1 MAFAARAVIIKRKVT
16 SSETI
21 CSYIVNAMTKTHG
34 DDMKADMLTVKEFI
48 TASELPVEA
57 LWVDR
62 FYNNI
67 KHDMPIFISDAVIEW
82 MGFEGGKD
90 NDMTVKRKHFLK
102 TLKRCDP
109 SGNNHQ
115 TFSFDGLSKYQC
127 DLSQLSTR
135 TPRGPTYSG
144 DKSNSDE
151 HAQLPGPSES
161 DIKSMYP
168 TIEKNR
174 DTSRR
179 KYVMVDTDLFQ
190 KILMRLDTS
199 KGDQV
204 RDHFVACKKLLDTYV
219 MYQIVYQELRSQID
233 SRNMQLKM
241 DKMITLQVETNGK
254 LSDAN
259 EKLTDMSEQL
269 TEATDEVGD
278 LSHQVGTLNIN
289 VDTLH
294 DRLGAAAPDH
304 VYPPQS
310 PALTYVLMLYGDGE
324 RGYKCIRVQ
333 QRNKSARITS
343 AARAGYHNHV
353 LTIPNA
359 QGAINTWRNVRDT
372 FRGAAFIGTT
382 CTLNAGTTEADLIA
396 AVSDID
402 INRRVI

>member
-1 MAFAARAVIIKRKVT
+1 
-16 SSETI
+16 
-21 CSYIVNAMTKTHG
+21 
-34 DDMKADMLTVKEFI
+34 
-48 TASELPVEA
+48 
-57 LWVDR
+57 
-62 FYNNI
+62 
-67 KHDMPIFISDAVIEW
+67 MPIFISDAMIEW

-115 TFSFDGLSKYQC
+115 TFSFDELSKYQC
-127 DLSQLSTR
+127 DLSPLSTK
-135 TPRGPTYSG
+135 TPRGPTHSG

-168 TIEKNR
+168 TIEKDR

-219 MYQIVYQELRSQID
+219 MYQNVYQELRSQID

-241 DKMITLQVETNGK
+241 DKMITLQIETNNQLANTNGK
-254 LSDAN
+254 LENAKVERATLTGQLENAN
-259 EKLTDMSEQL
+259 GQLENAKVERATLTGQLENANGQLENAKVERANISEQL
-269 TEATDEVGD
+269 EEANGKLTNVTEQLEDATDEVGD

-310 PALTYVLMLYGDGE
+310 PALSYVLMLYGNGE
-324 RGYKCIRVQ
+324 GGYKCIRVQ
-333 QRNKSARITS
+333 QRNKSARIAS
-343 AARAGYHNHV
+343 ASSAGYHNHV

-359 QGAINTWRNVRDT
+359 QGAINTWRNVRDS
-372 FRGAAFIGTT
+372 FRGAKFVGTT
-382 CTLNAGTTEADLIA
+382 CILAAGVAEADLVA
-396 AVSDID
+396 AVSAID
-402 INRRVI
+402 TGRRVI